1 MSVGE
6 PSEDRIK
13 IQVMG
18 TENPQDIVA
27 ALFMAG
33 LFDNRTLWKNAEKE

>member
-1 MSVGE
+1 LSVGE
-6 PSEDRIK
+6 PSEYRIK

-33 LFDNRTLWKNAEKE
+33 LFDNRTSWKNAEKE

>member
-1 MSVGE
+1 LSVGE

-18 TENPQDIVA
+18 TENPQDIAA
-27 ALFMAG
+27 ALFLAG
-33 LFDNRTLWKNAEKE
+33 LFDNRTSWKNAKKE